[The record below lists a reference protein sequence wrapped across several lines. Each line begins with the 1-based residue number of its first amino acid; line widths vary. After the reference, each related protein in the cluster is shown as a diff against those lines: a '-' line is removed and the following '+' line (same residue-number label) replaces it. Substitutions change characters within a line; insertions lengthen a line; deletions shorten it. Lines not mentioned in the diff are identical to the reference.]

1 MSVMSN
7 DTPFNDWQQ
16 RNHPKFIG
24 YDGGDS
30 EPELIKAMAAALNAD
45 MDDAIARLKT
55 KHWTIGAIF
64 LTATAKGYT
73 KFLGAVGWLATNF
86 PRHSHQH
93 VYNCTNSLKLE
104 LAGHDLDAALAWY
117 RTANVGWRPSAQ
129 WGPKA
134 AIELVK
140 KYRARDRHDAPK
152 SEKQKGPTKAQLTS
166 LLAKRNAQLQRLAVE
181 DYQLAGFL
189 QREPRVLIAIQREL
203 NEEEDGALIT
213 LVEDSTVL
221 NPALISP
228 EVPPEPPAAE
238 PEIKPPPQAA
248 PSPPNGKSRESTG
261 PSATSAKK
269 SEPIETNRRPRSG
282 SAVELNNSETAGRM
296 AERLMGRRLEKQAAR
311 ARATHA
317 D

>member
-7 DTPFNDWQQ
+7 DTPFDDWQQ

-30 EPELIKAMAAALNAD
+30 EPELIKAMSAALDAD
-45 MDDAIARLKT
+45 MDDAIVRLKT

-64 LTATAKGYT
+64 QTATAKGYT

-104 LAGHDLDAALAWY
+104 LAGHDFDAALAWH

-140 KYRARDRHDAPK
+140 KYRARDRNNAPT
-152 SEKQKGPTKAQLTS
+152 SEKPKGPTRAQLTS
-166 LLAKRNAQLQRLAVE
+166 LLAKRNAQLQRLAAE

-203 NEEEDGALIT
+203 NEEEDGTIIT
-213 LVEDSTVL
+213 LVPDSTVL
-221 NPALISP
+221 NPAV
-228 EVPPEPPAAE
+228 VPPEPPAAE
-238 PEIKPPPQAA
+238 PEVEPPPQAA
-248 PSPPNGKSRESTG
+248 PSPANGKRREATK
-261 PSATSAKK
+261 PAATSAKK
-269 SEPIETNRRPRSG
+269 SEAVETNRRPRSG
-282 SAVELNNSETAGRM
+282 SEIKLNNSETAGQM
-296 AERLMGRRLEKQAAR
+296 AERLIGLPLETQATR
-311 ARATHA
+311 ARANRHA